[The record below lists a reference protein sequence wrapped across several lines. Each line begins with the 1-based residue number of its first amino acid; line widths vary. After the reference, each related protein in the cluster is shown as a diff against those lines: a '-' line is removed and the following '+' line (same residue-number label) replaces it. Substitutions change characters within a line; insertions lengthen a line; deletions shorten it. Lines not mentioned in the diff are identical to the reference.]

1 MTRKEI
7 IQQLQ
12 QDLYYYPQDSDTAK
26 LIRAEV
32 LRLKLLNTI

>member
-32 LRLKLLNTI
+32 LRLKLLNE